1 MESGL
6 ANDVR
11 FWPKAD
17 MFLALTLLG
26 HSRRRKSDIVTA
38 QPLPFPLLLRSIG
51 QARHL
56 GSVPGPGE
64 EAMVTS
70 FLVNG
75 NRVTTPTASP
85 NPPRGA
91 AKRSVLFFLWSR
103 RTRPSFAYYQD
114 LRFDIPSGN
123 LQYRVRSNRV
133 FTREARLDS
142 PFLSRQHRDVI
153 IFPEYR

>member
-6 ANDVR
+6 ANDVC

-38 QPLPFPLLLRSIG
+38 QPLPFPLLRRSIG

-56 GSVPGPGE
+56 GSVPGPGGSNGHQFPCQWQPGHD
-64 EAMVTS
+64 A
-70 FLVNG
+70 NG
-75 NRVTTPTASP
+75 NP

-91 AKRSVLFFLWSR
+91 QKGQFYFFFGVDALVPVLPI
-103 RTRPSFAYYQD
+103 TK
-114 LRFDIPSGN
+114 ISGSIFQPVIFSIGCDPIECSLGN
-123 LQYRVRSNRV
+123 RASTVRS
-133 FTREARLDS
+133 S
-142 PFLSRQHRDVI
+142 PGNI
-153 IFPEYR
+153 ET

>member
-38 QPLPFPLLLRSIG
+38 QPLPFPLLRRSIG

-56 GSVPGPGE
+56 GSVPGPG
-64 EAMVTS
+64 
-70 FLVNG
+70 
-75 NRVTTPTASP
+75 RKQWSP
-85 NPPRGA
+85 VSLSMATG
-91 AKRSVLFFLWSR
+91 SR
-103 RTRPSFAYYQD
+103 RQRQAQTRPAGPQKGQSYFFFGVD
-114 LRFDIPSGN
+114 VLVPVLPITKISGSIFHPVIFSIGCDPIEYS
-123 LQYRVRSNRV
+123 LGKRASTVRS
-133 FTREARLDS
+133 S
-142 PFLSRQHRDVI
+142 PGNI
-153 IFPEYR
+153 ET